1 MDIRV
6 KADKIPP
13 LFRNLLNREVT
24 AAKIAPFTISVSD
37 PCVTAT
43 YLGDGGALIAVCVC
57 DIELVAN
64 AGAALVLIPA
74 PVAKESV
81 RARKIDEGLAEN
93 FQEIL
98 NICAS
103 IVGSADNHRT
113 SLGNVYLT
121 QAARPPEVAQF
132 IKASRSQNAVK
143 LTIAG
148 YEGGRMCIFT

>member
-1 MDIRV
+1 VDIRV

-13 LFRNLLNREVT
+13 LFRNLLNRDVT

-74 PVAKESV
+74 PVAKDSV
-81 RARKIDEGLAEN
+81 RSRKIDEGLAEN

-103 IVGSADNHRT
+103 IVSSSDNHRT
-113 SLGNVYLT
+113 SLGKVFLT
-121 QAARPPEVAQF
+121 QAARTPEVTQF
-132 IKASRSQNAVK
+132 IKASRTQSAVK
-143 LTIAG
+143 LSITG
-148 YEGGRMCIFT
+148 YEAGRMCIYT